1 MEIEK
6 TKAYRRR
13 QTCNLGLM
21 PSRSSRLQLYVD
33 VLKKR
38 HTSTEANLA
47 IKELTF
53 RIDLA

>member
-13 QTCNLGLM
+13 QACNLGLM